1 MSLNR
6 DELVKRMNQASSE
19 LLREKGFI
27 SFVEILIRM
36 GALTQE
42 RYESWRFGKV
52 PCLEQ
57 AIAMNLAK
65 INHLLRTFHRNARN
79 GGLRASKTAYM
90 SWGKGPKKPLRFSKS
105 GNPDIEEA
113 YATHF
118 LWPKESGLSLRKH
131 DNPERGAPD
140 SPDSSPGEGQ

>member
-1 MSLNR
+1 MNR
-6 DELVKRMNQASSE
+6 DELVKRMNHASSE
-19 LLREKGFI
+19 MLEEKGYI
-27 SFVEILIRM
+27 SFVEILLRM

-42 RYESWRFGKV
+42 RYESWRFGKF

-57 AIAMNLAK
+57 VTAMNLAK
-65 INHLLRTFHRNARN
+65 INHLLRTFRRNARN
-79 GGLRASKTAYM
+79 GNLQASKTAYM

-118 LWPKESGLSLRKH
+118 LRPKESAQSAH
-131 DNPERGAPD
+131 CASERTDRD
-140 SPDSSPGEGQ
+140 SENRRGRDL